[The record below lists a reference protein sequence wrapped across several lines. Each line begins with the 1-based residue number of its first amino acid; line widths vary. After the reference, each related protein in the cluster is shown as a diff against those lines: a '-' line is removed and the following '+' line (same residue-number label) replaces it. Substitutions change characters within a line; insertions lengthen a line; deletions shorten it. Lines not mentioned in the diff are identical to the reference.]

1 MVSTDGQAETSKV
14 KSNGQHIKCDMIGE
28 SNEVQVI
35 LNGER
40 MNALLDSGSMITT
53 LSEKKYKSL
62 LDKPELR
69 ELSALGLQI
78 SVADGSILQYKGF
91 IECTMKLLDL
101 ELFVPIVIGH
111 ETEFKKNCPVIV
123 GTNILRICRE
133 YFSHVS
139 ILSVARSLA
148 VGY

>member
-53 LSEKKYKSL
+53 LS
-62 LDKPELR
+62 
-69 ELSALGLQI
+69 
-78 SVADGSILQYKGF
+78 
-91 IECTMKLLDL
+91 
-101 ELFVPIVIGH
+101 
-111 ETEFKKNCPVIV
+111 
-123 GTNILRICRE
+123 
-133 YFSHVS
+133 
-139 ILSVARSLA
+139 
-148 VGY
+148 

>member
-101 ELFVPIVIGH
+101 ELFVPIVIV
-111 ETEFKKNCPVIV
+111 P
-123 GTNILRICRE
+123 
-133 YFSHVS
+133 
-139 ILSVARSLA
+139 A
-148 VGY
+148 

>member
-1 MVSTDGQAETSKV
+1 MVSSDGQAETSKV
-14 KSNGQHIKCDMIGE
+14 KSNGQHIKCDMTGE

-101 ELFVPIVIGH
+101 ELFVPIVIVP
-111 ETEFKKNCPVIV
+111 ETEFNKNCPVIYCF
-123 GTNILRICRE
+123 NK
-133 YFSHVS
+133 YFEN
-139 ILSVARSLA
+139 L
-148 VGY
+148 

>member
-53 LSEKKYKSL
+53 LFEKKYKTL
-62 LDKPELR
+62 LHKPELI
-69 ELSALGLQI
+69 ELPAFGYQKSDI
-78 SVADGSILQYKGF
+78 
-91 IECTMKLLDL
+91 
-101 ELFVPIVIGH
+101 
-111 ETEFKKNCPVIV
+111 
-123 GTNILRICRE
+123 
-133 YFSHVS
+133 
-139 ILSVARSLA
+139 RSR
-148 VGY
+148 